1 MIEITFWYLF
11 SVIGAILLSWRYSQI
26 ENSSKSSTSIKHII
40 NIKGTIALMSFLVL
54 IFFILADS
62 VYKNTQSDYRQLF
75 GVYNTD
81 IGLDFL
87 YKIIT
92 NNFVHAD
99 KNHLVE
105 NLMLLSVCAIYE
117 NRVGIV
123 RFFMVFCLGCL
134 ISSLSVIFIPYEI
147 ISSVGAS
154 GGIFGLLAG
163 VLLDGKISY
172 VRKARSLQMKGK
184 GHLFLAIALLVT
196 SYFIIE
202 LDSNGNV
209 NHIAHLLGAVAG
221 TLFVLLTAKLVPPAT
236 LYQQLRIKKET
247 PLQ

>member
-105 NLMLLSVCAIYE
+105 NLMLLAVCAIYE
-117 NRVGIV
+117 NRVGTV
-123 RFFMVFCLGCL
+123 RVFIVFCLGCL
-134 ISSLSVIFIPYEI
+134 ISSLSVLLIPHEI
-147 ISSVGAS
+147 IYSVGAS

-172 VRKARSLQMKGK
+172 VRKARSLQMNGK
-184 GHLFLAIALLVT
+184 GYLFLAIALLVT
-196 SYFIIE
+196 SYFVIE

>member
-1 MIEITFWYLF
+1 MIEIIFWYLF
-11 SVIGAILLSWRYSQI
+11 SVIGAILLSWRCSRI
-26 ENSSKSSTSIKHII
+26 ENSSKSSAALKDKI
-40 NIKGTIALMSFLVL
+40 NIKGTIALMSFLLL
-54 IFFILADS
+54 IFFILSDS
-62 VYKNTQSDYRQLF
+62 GYQNTQSDYRQLL
-75 GVYNTD
+75 GVYNNRD
-81 IGLDFL
+81 IGFDFL

-105 NLMLLSVCAIYE
+105 NLMLLAVCAIYE
-117 NRVGIV
+117 NRVGAV
-123 RFFMVFCLGCL
+123 RFFIVFGLGGV
-134 ISSLSVIFIPYEI
+134 ISSLSVLFIPHEI

-154 GGIFGLLAG
+154 GGIFGLLAAL
-163 VLLDGKISY
+163 LLDGKISY
-172 VRKARSLQMKGK
+172 VRKARSFQMKGK
-184 GHLFLAIALLVT
+184 GHLCLAIALLVT

-202 LDSNGNV
+202 LDSKGNV

-247 PLQ
+247 PL